1 MPTEISLQPEEKLIF
16 KDTFHEN
23 SRTYPVTFA
32 VTDRAVFVTREK
44 HLAKES
50 YTLERIPLSGIRQVF
65 LSRERR
71 RSVIISSALVFVF
84 GLMLTV
90 WMIIPILN
98 GESTAKMMPLPPLI
112 MIFGLI
118 MPFLKKQR
126 KALVV
131 QLNDGIY
138 KWKPQIAFNKYNQTR
153 VQTMQQQFL
162 AACRHVGV
170 HVMEEIEY

>member
-1 MPTEISLQPEEKLIF
+1 MPTEISLEPQEKLIF
-16 KDTFHEN
+16 KDTFHEG

-50 YTLERIPLSGIRQVF
+50 FYLERIPLSRIRQVF
-65 LSRERR
+65 LSRRR
-71 RSVIISSALVFVF
+71 RWSMLISSALVFLF
-84 GLMLTV
+84 GLTLTV
-90 WMIIPILN
+90 LMVIPYLN
-98 GESTAKMMPLPPLI
+98 GEETAAIKSAPFFI

-118 MPFLKKQR
+118 MPFLSKKR
-126 KALVV
+126 KTLIV

-138 KWKPQIAFNKYNQTR
+138 KWKPQLTLDKISRARTQGL
-153 VQTMQQQFL
+153 QEQFL
-162 AACRHVGV
+162 DACRSVGV